1 MQKMKLCRAK
11 NYLAKFQFFH
21 HFFVNVDLSVYHTCM
36 CASVF
41 LCVYVCLPICVFACM
56 CCKGEEG
63 GSHKTSAGSECR
75 MYSKYLIQHNA

>member
-41 LCVYVCLPICVFACM
+41 LCVYTHCLSVCLHACVVRGR
-56 CCKGEEG
+56 KGG
-63 GSHKTSAGSECR
+63 LIKLQQVQNAECIL
-75 MYSKYLIQHNA
+75 SI